1 MPSLKKEAV
10 FKRLEGIFE
19 TDVLSDRT
27 VTIIGLGTGGSLA
40 AVELAKCAV
49 GKFRL
54 IDFDRLETHNVVR
67 HACGVR
73 DLGRLKTEAVKDE
86 ILNFNPFATVECHDV
101 DVLSPA
107 SNLVDLVSG
116 SDMVLVC
123 TDSER
128 SKYEINRCLISL
140 WFERQISI
148 PAIYAGAYERAFGGD
163 IMRVIPGE
171 SPCYDCVIGS
181 VQQLPFMETMPKSAV
196 PYSALENSEG
206 FRAQP
211 GLGLDVHFIALIQA
225 KLALMT
231 LLRGTHTVLS
241 DIPYNFLFWGNRKE
255 WIFPEPFKCIFARTE
270 SRSDCSTCGD
280 GVRGAFG
287 SDRAD
292 LLRQSEEIVRAADV
306 AQDAAPEVSN
316 IIEVELPH
324 ELKDYKI

>member
-1 MPSLKKEAV
+1 MPSLKQEAV
-10 FKRLEGIFE
+10 FSRLDGIIE
-19 TDVLSDRT
+19 TDVLLDRT
-27 VTIIGLGTGGSLA
+27 ITIIGLGTGGSFA

-86 ILNFNPFATVECHDV
+86 ILNFNPFATVECHGV
-101 DVLSPA
+101 DILDRST
-107 SNLVDLVSG
+107 NLVDLVIG
-116 SDMVLVC
+116 SDMVLAC

-128 SKYEINRCLISL
+128 SKYEINRCLVSL
-140 WFERQISI
+140 WFERQIAI
-148 PAIYAGAYERAFGGD
+148 PAVYAGAYERAFGGD

-181 VQQLPFMETMPKSAV
+181 VQQLPFMESMPKSAV

-206 FRAQP
+206 FRAEP
-211 GLGLDVHFIALIQA
+211 GLGIDVHFIALIQT

-231 LLRGTHTVLS
+231 LLRGTNTVLK
-241 DIPYNFLFWGNRKE
+241 DIPYDFLFWGNRKE

-270 SRSDCSTCGD
+270 KRSDCSTCGD
-280 GVRGAFG
+280 GVREAFG
-287 SDRAD
+287 VDRNA
-292 LLRQSEEIVRAADV
+292 LLSQSEDIVRAAAV
-306 AQDAAPEVSN
+306 AQDVGPEAANVVD
-316 IIEVELPH
+316 VELPP
-324 ELKDYKI
+324 ELKDYKM